1 MRAPP
6 ASSSI
11 TDTSSEASLLTYTR
25 CGRARSSAARID
37 TRSPL
42 ASMDR
47 SCQCRGQSILP
58 RMLILLAALAAAS
71 PVDGL
76 DQIYPQLDALYVDLH
91 KNPEL
96 SSNEQRTSERIAYE
110 MRKLGYVVT

>member
-1 MRAPP
+1 M
-6 ASSSI
+6 

-25 CGRARSSAARID
+25 CGRARSRAARIS
-37 TRSPL
+37 TRSAL

-47 SCQCRGQSILP
+47 SCQWHREGMLP

-71 PVDGL
+71 PLDGL

-91 KNPEL
+91 KNPVAGKAIVAAGRRL
-96 SSNEQRTSERIAYE
+96 SDYC
-110 MRKLGYVVT
+110 L